1 MTKDEYTKL
10 YIIEKEMIFRCKRL
24 KLSLSDPS
32 IIIERGMLLGELYKA
47 NAIIDGEFGK
57 ESYPTLQA
65 LEYKIESQIKKFLQ
79 LLYRIFFFI
88 RI

>member
-32 IIIERGMLLGELYKA
+32 IIIERGMLLGE
-47 NAIIDGEFGK
+47 
-57 ESYPTLQA
+57 
-65 LEYKIESQIKKFLQ
+65 
-79 LLYRIFFFI
+79 
-88 RI
+88 